1 MVSGT
6 AGAAVGWL
14 RGLGGV
20 VGPCPGVASALS
32 CLCLGVPP
40 HPTPPG
46 LPGPADGPWETA
58 ESCVVHTS
66 ASVYRRLQ
74 ESPRQPPGGM
84 NAWGPPP
91 PPPISPGSPP
101 ASGRL
106 LKSESE
112 DSGVEMA
119 SNDHSPPTPL
129 GSESSFSLDGFPP
142 EKNPPGEEPGTEP
155 PRPSRSRS
163 ASKKLVQAAQR
174 SRRQRGPGRCPR
186 QFGRRS
192 ANAADLPAEPAG
204 QLQLGGLV
212 SPVRSQG
219 PVCPQAV
226 PEPVLPVPGQG
237 LRYLEHVCQML
248 ERLARLQQDNRIL
261 RQQAAGGGPT
271 GRPLFDGCVSPPAGR
286 PLALGPGEGA
296 AHPPDPPLAAGRPM
310 QVEPERGSPVP
321 PPPLDRGAALHLLR
335 HAPNKAFSLPKR
347 RLFCEAV
354 CSCAVT
360 SLSSAPA

>member
-1 MVSGT
+1 MLRRR
-6 AGAAVGWL
+6 GAFSVEPL
-14 RGLGGV
+14 RGR
-20 VGPCPGVASALS
+20 
-32 CLCLGVPP
+32 
-40 HPTPPG
+40 
-46 LPGPADGPWETA
+46 DGPWETA

-91 PPPISPGSPP
+91 PPSVSPGSPP

-119 SNDHSPPTPL
+119 SNDHSPPTSL

-142 EKNPPGEEPGTEP
+142 EKNPPGEELGTEP

-192 ANAADLPAEPAG
+192 ANAADLQAETAWDPREPEEPNVEDPEG
-204 QLQLGGLV
+204 
-212 SPVRSQG
+212 S
-219 PVCPQAV
+219 AV
-226 PEPVLPVPGQG
+226 PEMVLPVPGQG

-261 RQQAAGGGPT
+261 RQQAADARRTRPDTTPT
-271 GRPLFDGCVSPPAGR
+271 REPLGQDLAVWRGERFRPRSCSDSQAPA
-286 PLALGPGEGA
+286 
-296 AHPPDPPLAAGRPM
+296 PDPGPCRRTWGYSASSPSLLDPSESGVGTPTPDKDGRSHWGR
-310 QVEPERGSPVP
+310 VKVLLTRLTRRSLRGG
-321 PPPLDRGAALHLLR
+321 RCR
-335 HAPNKAFSLPKR
+335 
-347 RLFCEAV
+347 
-354 CSCAVT
+354 
-360 SLSSAPA
+360 

>member
-1 MVSGT
+1 MWGPG
-6 AGAAVGWL
+6 AGPRFWGAATTRCRRTSIPGSG
-14 RGLGGV
+14 RGLWGPSGEGSAGRGAVTLHGLGHGWSCRGVAQGAGRGG
-20 VGPCPGVASALS
+20 GPAPGCAGVASALS
-32 CLCLGVPP
+32 CLCLGAPP

-142 EKNPPGEEPGTEP
+142 EKNPPGEEPGTDP

-192 ANAADLPAEPAG
+192 ANAADLPAEPAWDPREPEEPNVEDPEG
-204 QLQLGGLV
+204 SVRAMEGDNCSLGG
-212 SPVRSQG
+212 
-219 PVCPQAV
+219 
-226 PEPVLPVPGQG
+226 
-237 LRYLEHVCQML
+237 
-248 ERLARLQQDNRIL
+248 
-261 RQQAAGGGPT
+261 
-271 GRPLFDGCVSPPAGR
+271 
-286 PLALGPGEGA
+286 
-296 AHPPDPPLAAGRPM
+296 
-310 QVEPERGSPVP
+310 
-321 PPPLDRGAALHLLR
+321 
-335 HAPNKAFSLPKR
+335 
-347 RLFCEAV
+347 
-354 CSCAVT
+354 
-360 SLSSAPA
+360 SSAR